1 VNIDS
6 WVKILTG
13 GVGPVLFG
21 ILLLSWSAPAATMA
35 VESNGKL
42 PITEMQYR
50 LIAISM
56 ALGSITIGI
65 LQFIYA

>member
-1 VNIDS
+1 MNIDS
-6 WVKILTG
+6 WVKLLTG
-13 GVGPVLFG
+13 GAGPILFG
-21 ILLLSWSAPAATMA
+21 ILLLAWSAPAAGMA

-42 PITEMQYR
+42 PITERQYR
-50 LIAISM
+50 FIAISM